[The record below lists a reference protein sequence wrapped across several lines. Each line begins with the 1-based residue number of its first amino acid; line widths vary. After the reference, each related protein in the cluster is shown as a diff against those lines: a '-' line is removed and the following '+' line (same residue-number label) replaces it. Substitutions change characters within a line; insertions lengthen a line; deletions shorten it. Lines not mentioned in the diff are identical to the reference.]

1 MIYWGPM
8 KNVQIIFLSFIL
20 IAVGFIVAS
29 GFIFPVDTATATG
42 YLVGAGLSFFI
53 GIIGL
58 IVLTVKDHKK
68 DK

>member
-1 MIYWGPM
+1 MKSTTLIY
-8 KNVQIIFLSFIL
+8 LSFIL

-29 GFIFPVDTATATG
+29 GFAFLADVAIATG
-42 YLVGAGLSFFI
+42 YLVGAGLSFLI

-58 IVLTVKDHKK
+58 IVLAVKDHKQ